1 MRLLIIEDEKPL
13 TKSIHSYLLQ
23 SNFLCD
29 TAYSYGEGKDKLETG
44 SYDCI
49 VLDITLPG
57 GNGLDLLQHMKRRK
71 VTAGVIIISAR
82 NSLDDKI
89 NGLEKGGDDYLTK
102 PFHLAE
108 LTARINSII
117 RRKKFEGNNV
127 IALDKLTVNILNKT
141 VKSGE
146 DDIHLT
152 KKEYKLLLYLI
163 SNRNRIVTKE
173 AIADHLWE
181 DHANL
186 GYSFDFVYS
195 HIKNLRKKL
204 VDNGCPDYIKAL
216 YGMGYKFVVEEE
228 IRIA

>member
-29 TAYSYGEGKDKLETG
+29 AAYNFFEGKDKLDTC

-49 VLDITLPG
+49 VLDISLPG
-57 GNGLDLLQHMKRRK
+57 GSGLELLQHMKRRK
-71 VTAGVIIISAR
+71 VSSGVIIISAR

-89 NGLEKGGDDYLTK
+89 TGLEMGGDDYLTK

-117 RRKKFEGNNV
+117 RRKSFEGNN
-127 IALDKLTVNILNKT
+127 IISFDKLTVNILDKT
-141 VKSGE
+141 VKIGAE
-146 DDIHLT
+146 EIHLT
-152 KKEYKLLLYLI
+152 KKEYKLLLYFI
-163 SNRNRIVTKE
+163 SNRNRVVTKE

-181 DHANL
+181 DYATL
-186 GYSFDFVYS
+186 GYSFDFIYS

-204 VDNGCPDYIKAL
+204 MDKGCPDYIKAL
-216 YGMGYKFVVEEE
+216 YGMGYKFVEENLT
-228 IRIA
+228 A